1 VDDLPEWLESVP
13 GRLWIV
19 GDGGDKSRTVLRT
32 VFEPSLTI
40 LSPAD
45 LPPSAAAVAQR
56 GRSRFLAGDPDD
68 CARLEPL
75 YVKDVHATP
84 APSPF

>member
-1 VDDLPEWLESVP
+1 
-13 GRLWIV
+13 V
-19 GDGGDKSRTVLRT
+19 GDGGDKSRSVLRT
-32 VFEPSLTI
+32 AFSPSLSV

-56 GRSRFLAGDPDD
+56 GRFRLLTGEADTLD
-68 CARLEPL
+68 RLEPL